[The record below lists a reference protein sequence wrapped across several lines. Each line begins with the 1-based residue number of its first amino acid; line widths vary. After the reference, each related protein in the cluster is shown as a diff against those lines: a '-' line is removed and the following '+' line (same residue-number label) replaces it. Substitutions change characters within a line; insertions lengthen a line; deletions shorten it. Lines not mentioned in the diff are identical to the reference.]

1 MSLTIRTIAELF
13 SSGQFDKVYQFL
25 SDDVVWDVVGENS
38 FAGKKTV
45 IKNCEQTSAYFK
57 SVSANFK
64 TENIIVG
71 DKLVAIDGTAE
82 FVKEGKPIAFV
93 RACDV
98 YHFNKN
104 QELEKITSY
113 CIQDK
118 K

>member
-1 MSLTIRTIAELF
+1 MTIQNIAELF
-13 SSGQFDKVYQFL
+13 SSGQFAKVYQFL
-25 SDDVVWDVVGENS
+25 SEKVIWDIVGEKI
-38 FAGKKTV
+38 FIGKKAV
-45 IKNCEQTSAYFK
+45 IENCEQTSVYFRSITTK
-57 SVSANFK
+57 FK

-71 DKLVAIDGTAE
+71 DLRVAIDGTAE
-82 FVKEGKPIAFV
+82 FVKERKRIAFV

-104 QELEKITSY
+104 LELEKITSY